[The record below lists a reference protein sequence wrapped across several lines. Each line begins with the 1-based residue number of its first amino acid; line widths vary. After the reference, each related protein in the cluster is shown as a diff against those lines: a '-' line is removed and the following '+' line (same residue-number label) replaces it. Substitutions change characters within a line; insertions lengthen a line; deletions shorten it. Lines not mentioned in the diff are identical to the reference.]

1 MHILLISIPLTGT
14 CTLYPQTNRY
24 RTNQI
29 MLSLYQNDNS
39 WGFVLLIAI
48 LIICII
54 SAIGLR
60 KIERGPLVK
69 RL

>member
-1 MHILLISIPLTGT
+1 MLISIPLAGT
-14 CTLYPQTNRY
+14 CALFPQIDRH

-48 LIICII
+48 LIICMI